1 MLGATEI
8 IIILIVGGIIL
19 FGGNKIGS
27 IARAFGK
34 FTTEYK
40 KGKMEAEEELKELKK
55 EIEETTKNENDR
67 EEISNNK

>member
-8 IIILIVGGIIL
+8 IIILVVGGIIL
-19 FGGNKIGS
+19 FGGSKIGS
-27 IARAFGK
+27 IARSFGK

-55 EIEETTKNENDR
+55 EIEETTEDVKDE
-67 EEISNNK
+67 KKW